1 MAYIA
6 SGEKAE
12 DDLSFYAAVS
22 QALDEKI
29 SSDNKKPLL
38 DTEESA
44 LIPIATA
51 EDKTF
56 VFSEEIQVAEADVE
70 DCSVTQNSE
79 TLSQLKIVMEDM
91 IQHLLQNDQDIHMV
105 SGIEKFVKRYQNM
118 RTSSTTAKL
127 ASALHQ
133 FAWSPEKKLSIQ
145 PGLLRRGYRIPVQAT
160 AAGRRRR
167 GTSRGKGA
175 VTPGRPLKSSSA
187 DTKEND
193 INRYNMPT
201 RREPKGKRPHN
212 FSANVSKG
220 LQNGGK
226 W

>member
-1 MAYIA
+1 M
-6 SGEKAE
+6 
-12 DDLSFYAAVS
+12 
-22 QALDEKI
+22 DEKI

-44 LIPIATA
+44 LIPTATA

-56 VFSEEIQVAEADVE
+56 VFSEETQVAEADVE

-79 TLSQLKIVMEDM
+79 TSSQLKIVMEDM

-118 RTSSTTAKL
+118 CTSSTTAKL

-145 PGLLRRGYRIPVQAT
+145 PGLLRRGTESLYRQLLQV
-160 AAGRRRR
+160 AAEEGH
-167 GTSRGKGA
+167 
-175 VTPGRPLKSSSA
+175 PGV
-187 DTKEND
+187 KEQLHQED
-193 INRYNMPT
+193 P
-201 RREPKGKRPHN
+201 
-212 FSANVSKG
+212 
-220 LQNGGK
+220 
-226 W
+226 